1 MSKELFLLQRIKTN
15 INRNHIFKKI
25 KKSALII
32 ATLRSIN
39 LSHTSDFTVFR
50 KITL

>member
-15 INRNHIFKKI
+15 INRNHVLKKI
-25 KKSALII
+25 RAIII

-39 LSHTSDFTVFR
+39 LSHISDFTVFR
-50 KITL
+50 KIIL